1 MTPIPPEL
9 LVEVTN
15 QILDETAFLC
25 TELVQ
30 TPPTFPA
37 EVLRA
42 TLAFDGPGKGEMVML
57 ASRTLAENLA
67 ETLLALDPGSPEV
80 AANAEPALAELL
92 NILAGALT
100 AAWFGEEA
108 DCKLGLPIVA
118 VVAKPAAR
126 VASPL
131 STGITLVV
139 DGGLRLDVDVTLLA

>member
-1 MTPIPPEL
+1 MTPIANEL

-25 TELVQ
+25 TELME
-30 TPPTFPA
+30 TPPSFPA

-42 TLAFDGPGKGEMVML
+42 TLAFDGPGKGDFVVHV
-57 ASRTLAENLA
+57 ARPLAENLA

-80 AANAEPALAELL
+80 AQNAEPALAELL

-108 DCKLGLPIVA
+108 DCKLGLPKVQ
-118 VVAKPAAR
+118 VVPKPAAR
-126 VASPL
+126 VESPL
-131 STGITLVV
+131 ATGITLVV
-139 DGGLRLDVDVTLLA
+139 DGGLRLDLDVTLRG